1 MIDHHVDICAQLKNI
16 TISCSDT
23 QFCIYMQVVFP
34 WILLLTGSQPHD
46 VQKSSHHR
54 MSQRNEVTRP
64 PSIYEKQHNWINQN
78 WQVHTILVTHKWSN
92 LDIRN
97 AKTKG
102 VLFFLYVN
110 KVRKCIL
117 FDLQALW
124 DSSKP
129 HIHPVSYSMY
139 DSKYARICTFF
150 PQKNVVQLIHNLA
163 MSY

>member
-1 MIDHHVDICAQLKNI
+1 MIDHHVDICAQLQNI
-16 TISCSDT
+16 SISCSDT

-54 MSQRNEVTRP
+54 VSKRNEVTRP

-97 AKTKG
+97 AETKG
-102 VLFFLYVN
+102 VLLFLYVN
-110 KVRKCIL
+110 TEMYPFRFAGFMRFIETTHPSCFLFKVWFKICKNMHIFPAEKCCS
-117 FDLQALW
+117 A
-124 DSSKP
+124 
-129 HIHPVSYSMY
+129 Y
-139 DSKYARICTFF
+139 T
-150 PQKNVVQLIHNLA
+150 
-163 MSY
+163 